1 MLECKERSGKMERS
15 YFYDSTD
22 TDQRIYQA
30 ADFARF
36 HKQIIGNGV
45 SNDPFLPNLA
55 VEAKENMTVSL
66 GAGYMFANGYMYE
79 NTAAL
84 DLTHDTAHINYDRID
99 RIVIRFDSTPTQRKA
114 YAYIKKGTPAQN
126 PVPPTLQRDDYVF
139 EMSVARVRIVAG
151 KSYIEQ
157 HQITD
162 ERANDTVCG
171 YIPLHNI
178 YRGIQVDQGGLITL
192 PNQSYVEIN
201 NNSGYLIPPGT
212 SSSFDVLPLNQ
223 NHVLIDRQSEVDSS
237 DDCFV
242 AKTSGTYI
250 VTAFIAL
257 KTAVAGVDAQLLMS
271 VNNKGGTSEITPVF
285 ARVIVDQNDNV
296 LSGTNIKYLSA
307 GDRLYFGTR
316 FQFASNALETAYYR
330 LHIAKLN

>member
-178 YRGIQVDQGGLITL
+178 YRGLQINQVGMVSM
-192 PNQSYVEIN
+192 PNQSFMKSRNDSPIQLTSTRQPIPFGNVLVDKQNEVIN
-201 NNSGYLIPPGT
+201 NTTFKAKADGIYQFWVELGWPQDTGLTNADIQIYLYVNGKE
-212 SSSFDVLPLNQ
+212 SFPLAAKVLA
-223 NHVLIDRQSEVDSS
+223 HE
-237 DDCFV
+237 
-242 AKTSGTYI
+242 
-250 VTAFIAL
+250 
-257 KTAVAGVDAQLLMS
+257 
-271 VNNKGGTSEITPVF
+271 
-285 ARVIVDQNDNV
+285 NDNFV
-296 LSGTNIKYLSA
+296 IQSGFDEIKA
-307 GDRLYFGTR
+307 GDEIQIWALAFRSDNLPPTNFTR
-316 FQFASNALETAYYR
+316 I
-330 LHIAKLN
+330 HIAKLA